1 MATPEAEGSEPVD
14 FSPDSSAQPPGHG
27 DLQTSGPF
35 GSSSS
40 SAFTSGDASG
50 AVPDPLGT
58 PSSTAPCDVPQGNA
72 VDAPVSDGAA
82 VDGMDDFLR
91 LQRRLLTITLCLAA
105 GAVPITAL
113 VFDRSAAFS
122 LAIGAMGALLYL
134 RLLARSVSRLG
145 ENSRSVGKV
154 QLLVPI
160 VLVLA
165 ASRLP
170 QLSILPVFLGFLLYK
185 PAVIIQALTDA

>member
-1 MATPEAEGSEPVD
+1 MANPEAEGTEQA
-14 FSPDSSAQPPGHG
+14 DSSAASVAPAAGSR
-27 DLQTSGPF
+27 DLQPSGAS
-35 GSSSS
+35 GASSPSEI
-40 SAFTSGDASG
+40 TSGDPATDDLKTVEINSTG
-50 AVPDPLGT
+50 
-58 PSSTAPCDVPQGNA
+58 PSNDAGN
-72 VDAPVSDGAA
+72 
-82 VDGMDDFLR
+82 GMDDFHR
-91 LQRRLLTITLCLAA
+91 LQRRLQVITLCLAA
-105 GAVPITAL
+105 GALLMTAL
-113 VFDRSAAFS
+113 VFDRSTAFS
-122 LAIGAMGALLYL
+122 LAIGAAGALLYL

-145 ENSRSVGKV
+145 KNSRSVGKV

>member
-1 MATPEAEGSEPVD
+1 MATPEAEGSEPAD
-14 FSPDSSAQPPGHG
+14 CTAELQPEASGSGEPT
-27 DLQTSGPF
+27 TSG
-35 GSSSS
+35 
-40 SAFTSGDASG
+40 ASG
-50 AVPDPLGT
+50 ASGPDGSPSGGASPLDLHSAEIRPDNASPDAIG
-58 PSSTAPCDVPQGNA
+58 AVVQGKSA
-72 VDAPVSDGAA
+72 GL
-82 VDGMDDFLR
+82 DDFLR
-91 LQRRLLTITLCLAA
+91 LQRRLLWLTLGLAA
-105 GAVPITAL
+105 LAVPVTAL
-113 VFDRSAAFS
+113 VFDPSTALS
-122 LAIGAMGALLYL
+122 LAIGAGGALLYL

>member
-1 MATPEAEGSEPVD
+1 MANPEAEGSEPE
-14 FSPDSSAQPPGHG
+14 DSSADSVASAPGFW
-27 DLQTSGPF
+27 DPQSCGPS
-35 GSSSS
+35 GSSSPGEL
-40 SAFTSGDASG
+40 ASGDPASHDLEPLEVSSNDLSNG
-50 AVPDPLGT
+50 LSTDIVLGDSNKEAV
-58 PSSTAPCDVPQGNA
+58 A
-72 VDAPVSDGAA
+72 
-82 VDGMDDFLR
+82 DGMDDFQR
-91 LQRRLLTITLCLAA
+91 LQRRLQWITLCLAA
-105 GAVPITAL
+105 GAVLITVL
-113 VFDRSAAFS
+113 VFDRSTAFS
-122 LAIGAMGALLYL
+122 LSIGAVGALLYL

-185 PAVIIQALTDA
+185 PAVIIQALTDT

>member
-1 MATPEAEGSEPVD
+1 M
-14 FSPDSSAQPPGHG
+14 DSSAASSTQPPGSG
-27 DLQTSGPF
+27 DLQTTGPSGASTS
-35 GSSSS
+35 G
-40 SAFTSGDASG
+40 AITSGDTTPA
-50 AVPDPLGT
+50 DPGLLGI
-58 PSSTAPCDVPQGNA
+58 PPCDVLSDVIPGGTIDTSIQDG
-72 VDAPVSDGAA
+72 PV

-113 VFDRSAAFS
+113 VFDRTAALS

-185 PAVIIQALTDA
+185 PAVIIQALSDA

>member
-1 MATPEAEGSEPVD
+1 MANPEAEGTEPTD
-14 FSPDSSAQPPGHG
+14 SSAGFLAQPSGSGDHHSSGSSGASTPGALTSGEATGPEPEIFGSSPDS
-27 DLQTSGPF
+27 
-35 GSSSS
+35 
-40 SAFTSGDASG
+40 
-50 AVPDPLGT
+50 AVPDADPG
-58 PSSTAPCDVPQGNA
+58 VPVN
-72 VDAPVSDGAA
+72 
-82 VDGMDDFLR
+82 GMDDFLR
-91 LQRRLLTITLCLAA
+91 LQRRLLIITLCLAA
-105 GAVPITAL
+105 GAVLITVL
-113 VFDRSAAFS
+113 VFDRATAVS
-122 LAIGAMGALLYL
+122 LAIGAAGSLLYL

>member
-1 MATPEAEGSEPVD
+1 MATPEAEGSEPAD
-14 FSPDSSAQPPGHG
+14 RSAGNAP
-27 DLQTSGPF
+27 
-35 GSSSS
+35 
-40 SAFTSGDASG
+40 DASG
-50 AVPDPLGT
+50 SGDPTTSGSSGASGSGLPLPGG
-58 PSSTAPCDVPQGNA
+58 PSSVVLKSLETPADATPP
-72 VDAPVSDGAA
+72 DAPDVVAEVKDTGL
-82 VDGMDDFLR
+82 DDFLR
-91 LQRRLLTITLCLAA
+91 LQRRLLWLTLCLAA
-105 GAVPITAL
+105 IAVPVTAL
-113 VFDRSAAFS
+113 VFDRSTALS
-122 LAIGAMGALLYL
+122 LAIGAAGALLYL